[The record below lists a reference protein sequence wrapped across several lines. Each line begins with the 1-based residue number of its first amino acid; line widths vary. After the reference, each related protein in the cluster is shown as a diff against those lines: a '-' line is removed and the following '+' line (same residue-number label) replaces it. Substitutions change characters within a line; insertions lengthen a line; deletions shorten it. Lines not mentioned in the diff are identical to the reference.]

1 MSAAAVYF
9 FDGELPM
16 RGILAFVF
24 FLLSTAFAL
33 GHEAPSGWSYDP
45 YCCNGDSKTGD
56 CEMIP
61 SRTVTIVPGG
71 YRVTLNPGDHRY
83 ITHAHIFNLPQQK
96 TMRSPDGAYH
106 LCLFPDENTPRCF
119 YAPDMDY

>member
-1 MSAAAVYF
+1 
-9 FDGELPM
+9 M

-24 FLLSTAFAL
+24 FLLSAAFAL
-33 GHEAPSGWSYDP
+33 AHEAPSGWSYDP

-71 YRVTLNPGDHRY
+71 YRVTLNPDRCARDEVAQRLRTHFHGPQRGDER
-83 ITHAHIFNLPQQK
+83 
-96 TMRSPDGAYH
+96 
-106 LCLFPDENTPRCF
+106 
-119 YAPDMDY
+119 